1 MYAPRVAILFMSAL
15 ALAVTAWAASL
26 HDAAA
31 YLGEGEKEK
40 AAAELIA
47 YGRGDAAAPLANQA
61 LDCVLLLYKKN
72 VEAEML
78 APYVDALAL
87 VADGY
92 AATADIVF
100 REMAAD
106 GELPWPLRGR
116 AVLLAADINAAGDRV
131 ELLERA
137 WRECDDDTG
146 RLLGVALAE
155 AYYKEGRP
163 DDARDVRDA
172 FAERFPGD
180 EGLKYFD
187 YLKEESE

>member
-1 MYAPRVAILFMSAL
+1 MRRAVIFSISAL
-15 ALAVTAWAASL
+15 ALAATAWAAGSL

-72 VEAEML
+72 VEMEML
-78 APYVDALAL
+78 AAYVDALAL

-100 REMAAD
+100 RERAAD
-106 GELPWPLRGR
+106 EELPWPLRGR

-137 WRECDDDTG
+137 WRDCDDDTG

-155 AYYKEGRP
+155 AYYKEERP
-163 DDARDVRDA
+163 DDARRVRDA

-180 EGLKYFD
+180 EGIKYFD
-187 YLKEESE
+187 YLNEESE

>member
-1 MYAPRVAILFMSAL
+1 MIAAL
-15 ALAVTAWAASL
+15 AATASAASL

-31 YLGEGEKEK
+31 YLAEGEKEK
-40 AAAELIA
+40 AAAELAA
-47 YGRGDAAAPLANQA
+47 YGRSDPAAPLANQA

-72 VEAEML
+72 VDAKVL
-78 APYVDALAL
+78 ATYVGALAL

-92 AATADIVF
+92 VATADIVF

-106 GELPWPLRGR
+106 EELGWPLRGR
-116 AVLLAADINAAGDRV
+116 AVLLAADVNAAGDRV

-137 WRECDDDTG
+137 WRECDDETA

-155 AYYKEGRP
+155 AYYKEGRA

-180 EGLKYFD
+180 EGFKYFD
-187 YLKEESE
+187 YLNEESE

>member
-1 MYAPRVAILFMSAL
+1 MRRAVILSISAL
-15 ALAVTAWAASL
+15 ALAAMAWAAGSL

-47 YGRGDAAAPLANQA
+47 YGRGDPAAPLANQA

-72 VEAEML
+72 VGAEML
-78 APYVDALAL
+78 ATYVDALAL

-137 WRECDDDTG
+137 WRDCDDDTG

-155 AYYKEGRP
+155 AYYKEERR
-163 DDARDVRDA
+163 DDARKVRDA

>member
-61 LDCVLLLYKKN
+61 LDCVLLLYKKK

>member
-1 MYAPRVAILFMSAL
+1 MSAL
-15 ALAVTAWAASL
+15 ALAATASAASL
-26 HDAAA
+26 RDAAA
-31 YLGEGEKEK
+31 YLEAGEKEK
-40 AAAELIA
+40 AAAELVA
-47 YGRGDAAAPLANQA
+47 YGRGDPAAPLANQA

-72 VEAEML
+72 VETEPL
-78 APYVDALAL
+78 AAYVDTLAL
-87 VADGY
+87 LADGY

-100 REMAAD
+100 RDMAGD

-116 AVLLAADINAAGDRV
+116 AVLLAADLNAEGDRV
-131 ELLERA
+131 ALLERA
-137 WRECDDDTG
+137 WRDCDDDTA

-155 AYYKEGRP
+155 AYYKEGRTEE
-163 DDARDVRDA
+163 AVGVRDA

>member
-1 MYAPRVAILFMSAL
+1 LRKTIAAISIVSAL
-15 ALAVTAWAASL
+15 AATAWAAGSL

-31 YLGEGEKEK
+31 YLEEGEKEK

-72 VEAEML
+72 VEMEML
-78 APYVDALAL
+78 AAYVDALAL

-100 REMAAD
+100 RERAAD
-106 GELPWPLRGR
+106 EELPWPLRGR

-137 WRECDDDTG
+137 WRDCDDDTG

-155 AYYKEGRP
+155 AYYKEERP
-163 DDARDVRDA
+163 DDARKVRDA

-180 EGLKYFD
+180 EGIKYFD
-187 YLKEESE
+187 YLNEESE